1 MNRPPATKMERDK
14 PSDDGRKPRV
24 DGEQSR
30 ERLLLA
36 AMRLFGEQGYAKT
49 SIREIAQAAG
59 ANVAAI
65 SYYFGDKAS
74 LYRAAFT
81 CHGHDERSESAV
93 FDQPHFTL
101 RQALTGFYGQMLAPM
116 KEGYLAKLF
125 LRLWFREMVEPTGL
139 WEQRINQGIR
149 PMHMALVGVLGR
161 HLGVREPEDRLHR
174 LAYAI
179 AALSVQLMISRELIE
194 SITPQL
200 LDSPQAV
207 EQWIAQLVGYAEAMV
222 RSEEGLA
229 PTSLPLSHLQGNA

>member
-1 MNRPPATKMERDK
+1 MNPPRTVKMERDK
-14 PSDDGRKPRV
+14 TFDEARKPRV

-49 SIREIAQAAG
+49 SIRQIAQAAG

-81 CHGHDERSESAV
+81 WHGHDKRSECAA

-101 RQALTGFYGQMLAPM
+101 REALAGFYGQMLEPL

-149 PMHMALVGVLGR
+149 PMHQALVGMLAR
-161 HLGVREPEDRLHR
+161 HLGMSEPDDRLHR

-179 AALSVQLMISRELIE
+179 AALSVHLMVSRELIE
-194 SITPQL
+194 SITPHL

-207 EQWIAQLVGYAEAMV
+207 EQWIAQLVGFAEAMV
-222 RSEEGLA
+222 
-229 PTSLPLSHLQGNA
+229 LSQQSPSPSQTQGNA